1 MAQTLDPSMTAA
13 NGTRSQ
19 ARSGLIIRQRRQH
32 GPRTKRWWISL
43 LKLFL
48 LSLSAALILLMLF
61 WPAFNST
68 DESGLSAPLES
79 FLEESLGQL
88 LVKEARINLTDT
100 DGRPYMVTA
109 KEIIQN
115 AEQDNLYDLRNPV
128 ADLITPD
135 FKWGVVEARAG
146 AFDQINNSLRLTG
159 DVTFDHADGYQL
171 LTDDLH
177 IDFKEGHAESTSQT
191 FGQGAIGQFTADG
204 FFIEDRGRVLRLKGK
219 SQVTSHLEASHLKDG
234 APD

>member
-1 MAQTLDPSMTAA
+1 MAQTLNPSVTATNPA
-13 NGTRSQ
+13 RPQ

-32 GPRTKRWWISL
+32 GPRAKRWWISL

-61 WPAFNST
+61 WPVLNST
-68 DESGLSAPLES
+68 DESGPSEPLES
-79 FLEESLGQL
+79 FLKESLGQL

-115 AEQDNLYDLRNPV
+115 AEQDNLYDLSHPV

-135 FKWGVVEARAG
+135 FKWGVVEAKAG
-146 AFDQINNSLRLTG
+146 AFDQLNNSLRLTG

-177 IDFKEGHAESTSQT
+177 IDFKAGHAESTSPT
-191 FGQGAIGQFTADG
+191 FGEGAIGQFTSDG
-204 FFIEDRGRVLRLKGK
+204 FLIEERGQVLRLKGK
-219 SQVTSHLEASHLKDG
+219 SQVVSHLKDRTLN
-234 APD
+234 